1 VTLLTAVPLPA
12 AGGNRPDRE
21 FDWRGAMYWA
31 PLLGL
36 ALGASAAGL
45 LYVLGHLL
53 RADELLG
60 AVLTLG
66 WLAVLTRGFHLD
78 GLADLADG
86 LGSRRPA
93 GAALDV
99 MKRSDL
105 GPIGAVTLIF
115 VLLIQVAALT
125 GAQVDGRACS
135 ALLTAGLTSR
145 LALTWICRRGVPS
158 ARTEGLGAR
167 VAGIVHPRLA
177 AALTIV
183 AAAFVLPLG
192 GIFLIALL
200 AGLASGEL
208 TSRLAIRRLGGI
220 TGDVLG
226 AAAEVAFT
234 TCLVVTALR

>member
-1 VTLLTAVPLPA
+1 LLTAVPLPA
-12 AGGNRPDRE
+12 ARCNRPDRD

-36 ALGASAAGL
+36 ALGATAAGV
-45 LYVLGHLL
+45 LYVFGHLL
-53 RADELLG
+53 RADALLS
-60 AVLTLG
+60 AVLAIG
-66 WLAVLTRGFHLD
+66 WLALLTRGFHLD

-105 GPIGAVTLIF
+105 GPIGAVALIF
-115 VLLIQVAALT
+115 VLLLQVAALT
-125 GAQVDGRACS
+125 GEQADGRASS

-145 LALTWICRRGVPS
+145 QALTWICRRGVPS
-158 ARTEGLGAR
+158 ARTEGLGAQ
-167 VAGIVHPRLA
+167 VAGIVHPWLA
-177 AALTIV
+177 AALSI
-183 AAAFVLPLG
+183 AGAAFTLWLG
-192 GIFLIALL
+192 WIFLIALL

-208 TSRLAIRRLGGI
+208 VCRLAIRRLGGI

-226 AAAEVAFT
+226 AAAEVSFT
-234 TCLVVTALR
+234 TSLVVAALR